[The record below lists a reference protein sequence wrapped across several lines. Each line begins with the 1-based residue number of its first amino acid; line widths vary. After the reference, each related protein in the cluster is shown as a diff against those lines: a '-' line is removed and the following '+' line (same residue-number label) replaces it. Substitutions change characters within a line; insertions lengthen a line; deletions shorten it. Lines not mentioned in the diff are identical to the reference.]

1 MTTDKK
7 PTKAKRKPPQRG
19 ATKKPVLGNIK
30 PRISTPPLK
39 TGSRIAEVAELAE
52 KIGMPLLPWQHYVL
66 SDMLSVN
73 NDNNFIRKTNLLLV
87 ARQQGKTHLARMR
100 ILAGLFLFGE
110 KNIVAM
116 SSNRNMALD
125 TFRQVA
131 YTIEDNSFLKA
142 QVRQIRL
149 ANGQESITLLN
160 GARYEIAAA
169 TRDAPR
175 GKTADFLYIDELREW
190 TEEAYTAAL
199 PVTRARPNAMT
210 LMTSNA
216 GDGFSNVL
224 NDLVERCKSYPPEN
238 LGYYEWSA
246 PQHCKVTDRKAW
258 AMANPALGHLITEE
272 TLEESVST
280 NSIEATR
287 TEMLCQWIS
296 SAVSP
301 WVYGSIEACSDST
314 LEIPIGPQTIMAFD
328 IAPTRRS
335 GALVAG
341 QMKDGKIAVGL
352 MQLWSSEVAIDEIK
366 MASDINEW
374 ARKYHPTVICF
385 DKYATQSIATK
396 LEQSS
401 WALQD
406 ISGQA
411 FYQACSDLSDALANN
426 RMVHAGQEDLVQ
438 HLNNCAAK
446 TSDFGFRIIRR
457 KSSGD
462 VTAAISL
469 AMVVSQLS
477 KPQRTAQIFA

>member
-1 MTTDKK
+1 MTTNAEVIPIKRGDALIGSTEPRIHTPLLNA
-7 PTKAKRKPPQRG
+7 PTKVDQ
-19 ATKKPVLGNIK
+19 
-30 PRISTPPLK
+30 
-39 TGSRIAEVAELAE
+39 VAELAM
-52 KIGMPLLPWQHYVL
+52 KIGMPLIPWQRWVL
-66 SDMLSVN
+66 SDLLSV
-73 NDNNFIRKTNLLLV
+73 DDDDKWLKKSALILV
-87 ARQQGKTHLARMR
+87 ARQNGKTHLARML
-100 ILAGLFLFGE
+100 ILSHLYLWGS
-110 KNIVAM
+110 KNVLGM

-131 YTIEDNSFLKA
+131 YTIEDNDFLRK
-142 QVRQIRL
+142 QIRQIRL
-149 ANGQESITLLN
+149 ANGQESITLKN

-175 GKTADFLYIDELREW
+175 GKTADFLYLDELREW
-190 TEEAYTAAL
+190 TPEAFTAAL

-216 GDGFSNVL
+216 GDGFSEVL
-224 NDLVERCKSYPPEN
+224 NDLKERCMSYPPAN

-246 PQHCKVTDRKAW
+246 PQHCKIHDRKAW
-258 AMANPALGHLITEE
+258 TWANPALGHLITEQ
-272 TLEESVST
+272 TLEESVNT

-287 TEMLCQWIS
+287 TEMLCQWVD

-314 LEIPIGPQTIMAFD
+314 LEIPVGPQTVMAFD

-335 GALVAG
+335 GALVMG

-352 MQLWSSEVAIDEIK
+352 AQLWSSEIAIDEVK

-374 ARKYHPTVICF
+374 ARKYHPTVICY

-396 LEQSS
+396 LEQSG
-401 WALQD
+401 WMLTD
-406 ISGQA
+406 VSGQA
-411 FYQACSDLSDALANN
+411 FYQACGDLSDGLANN
-426 RMVHAGQEDLVQ
+426 RIVHSGQEDLVQ

-446 TSDFGFRIIRR
+446 TNDAGWRIIRR
-457 KSSGD
+457 KSAGD

>member
-1 MTTDKK
+1 MQID
-7 PTKAKRKPPQRG
+7 AKVIPIKRG
-19 ATKKPVLGNIK
+19 DGLIGSTE
-30 PRISTPPLK
+30 PRIHTPLLK
-39 TGSRIAEVAELAE
+39 GVSKSQEVANLAE
-52 KIGMPLLPWQHYVL
+52 KIGLPLIPWQRWVL
-66 SDMLSVN
+66 
-73 NDNNFIRKTNLLLV
+73 NDLLAVDDDQNWRKKTALVLV
-87 ARQQGKTHLARMR
+87 ARQNGKTHLARML
-100 ILAGLFLFGE
+100 ILSHLFLWGS
-110 KNIVAM
+110 KNVLGM

-131 YTIEDNSFLKA
+131 YTIEDNQFLKD

-190 TEEAYTAAL
+190 SQESFTAAL

-216 GDGFSNVL
+216 GDAFSTVL
-224 NDLVERCKSYPPEN
+224 NDLRERCLSYPPDN
-238 LGYYEWSA
+238 LGFYEYSA
-246 PQHCKVTDRKAW
+246 PQHSKINDRKAW
-258 AMANPALGHLITEE
+258 AMANPALGHLITEQ

-280 NSIEATR
+280 NSIEATK
-287 TEMLCQWIS
+287 TEMLCMWVDS
-296 SAVSP
+296 TVSP
-301 WVYGSIEACSDST
+301 WIYGSIEACSDNT
-314 LEIPIGPQTIMAFD
+314 LEIPVGPATIMAFD

-335 GALVAG
+335 GALVMG

-352 MQLWSSEVAIDEIK
+352 AQLWSSEIAIDEVK

-374 ARKYHPTVICF
+374 ARKYHPTMICY

-396 LEQSS
+396 LEQSG
-401 WALQD
+401 WMLTD
-406 ISGQA
+406 VSGQA
-411 FYQACSDLSDALANN
+411 FYQACSDLSDGLANN
-426 RMVHAGQEDLVQ
+426 RVVHSGQLDLVQ

-446 TSDFGFRIIRR
+446 TNDAGWRIIRR
-457 KSSGD
+457 KSAGD

-469 AMVVSQLS
+469 AMVVSQLN

>member
-1 MTTDKK
+1 MTIDAEVI
-7 PTKAKRKPPQRG
+7 PIKRG
-19 ATKKPVLGNIK
+19 VGLIGSTE
-30 PRISTPPLK
+30 PRIHTPLLNAPSK
-39 TGSRIAEVAELAE
+39 VDQVAELAE
-52 KIGMPLLPWQHYVL
+52 KIGMPLIPWQRWVL
-66 SDMLSVN
+66 SDLLSVDD
-73 NDNNFIRKTNLLLV
+73 NDKWLKKSALILV
-87 ARQQGKTHLARMR
+87 ARQNGKTHLARML
-100 ILAGLFLFGE
+100 ILSHLYLWNS
-110 KNIVAM
+110 KNVLGM

-131 YTIEDNSFLKA
+131 YTIEDNDFLRK
-142 QVRQIRL
+142 QIRQIRL
-149 ANGQESITLLN
+149 ANGQESITLKN

-175 GKTADFLYIDELREW
+175 GKTADFLYLDELREW
-190 TEEAYTAAL
+190 TPEAFTAAL

-216 GDGFSNVL
+216 GDGFSEVL
-224 NDLVERCKSYPPEN
+224 NDLKERCMSYPPAN

-246 PQHCKVTDRKAW
+246 PQHCKIHDRKAW
-258 AMANPALGHLITEE
+258 TWANPALGHLITEQ
-272 TLEESVST
+272 TLEESVNT

-287 TEMLCQWIS
+287 TEMLCQWVD

-314 LEIPIGPQTIMAFD
+314 LEIPVGPQTVMAFD

-335 GALVAG
+335 GALVMG

-352 MQLWSSEVAIDEIK
+352 AQLWSSEIAIDEVK

-374 ARKYHPTVICF
+374 ARKYHPTVICY

-396 LEQSS
+396 LEQSG
-401 WALQD
+401 WMLTD
-406 ISGQA
+406 VSGQA
-411 FYQACSDLSDALANN
+411 FYQACGDLSDALANN
-426 RMVHAGQEDLVQ
+426 RLVHSGQEELVQ

-446 TSDFGFRIIRR
+446 TNDAGWRIIRR
-457 KSSGD
+457 KSAGD

-469 AMVVSQLS
+469 AMIASTLS
-477 KPQRTAQIFA
+477 RPQRTAQIFA

>member
-1 MTTDKK
+1 MQNDAEVI
-7 PTKAKRKPPQRG
+7 PIKRG
-19 ATKKPVLGNIK
+19 VGLIGSTE
-30 PRISTPPLK
+30 PRIHTPLLK
-39 TGSRIAEVAELAE
+39 GLSKSQEVADLAE
-52 KIGMPLLPWQHYVL
+52 KIGLPLIPWQRWVL
-66 SDMLSVN
+66 DDLLAVDDVGMW
-73 NDNNFIRKTNLLLV
+73 RKKTALVLV
-87 ARQQGKTHLARMR
+87 ARQNGKTHLARML
-100 ILAGLFLFGE
+100 ILSHLFLWGS
-110 KNIVAM
+110 KNVLGM

-131 YTIEDNSFLKA
+131 YTIQDNEFLLKE
-142 QVRQIRL
+142 VRQIRL
-149 ANGQESITLLN
+149 ANGQESITLKN

-175 GKTADFLYIDELREW
+175 GKSVDGLLYIDELREW

-199 PVTRARPNAMT
+199 PVTRAGPNAMT

-216 GDGFSNVL
+216 GDGFSSVL
-224 NDLVERCKSYPPEN
+224 NNLVERCKSYPPEN
-238 LGYYEWSA
+238 LGYYEYSA
-246 PQHCKVTDRKAW
+246 PQHCKITDRKAW
-258 AMANPALGHLITEE
+258 AMANPALGHLITEQ
-272 TLEESVST
+272 TLEESVNT

-287 TEMLCQWIS
+287 TEMLCQWVD

-314 LEIPIGPQTIMAFD
+314 LEIPVGPQTIMAFD

-335 GALVAG
+335 GALVMG
-341 QMKDGKIAVGL
+341 QVKNGKIVVGL
-352 MQLWSSEVAIDEIK
+352 AQLWSSEIAIDEVK

-374 ARKYHPTVICF
+374 ARKYNPGISMICY

-396 LEQSS
+396 LEQSG
-401 WALQD
+401 WMLTD
-406 ISGQA
+406 VSGQA
-411 FYQACSDLSDALANN
+411 FYQACSDLSDAMANG
-426 RMVHAGQEDLVQ
+426 RMVHSGQVDLVQ

-446 TSDFGFRIIRR
+446 TNDAGWRIIRR
-457 KSSGD
+457 KSAGD

>member
-1 MTTDKK
+1 MQIDAEVI
-7 PTKAKRKPPQRG
+7 PIKRG
-19 ATKKPVLGNIK
+19 VSLIGSTE
-30 PRISTPPLK
+30 PRIHTPLLK
-39 TGSRIAEVAELAE
+39 GRSRAQEVADLAE
-52 KIGMPLLPWQHYVL
+52 KIGMPLIAWQRWVL
-66 SDMLSVN
+66 DDLLTVD
-73 NDNNFIRKTNLLLV
+73 DNNNWRKKTALCLV
-87 ARQQGKTHLARMR
+87 ARQNGKTHLARML
-100 ILAGLFLFGE
+100 ILAHLFLWE
-110 KNIVAM
+110 SKNVLGM

-131 YTIEDNSFLKA
+131 WTIDDNKFLA
-142 QVRQIRL
+142 EQVRQVRL
-149 ANGQESITLLN
+149 ANGQESITLKN

-190 TEEAYTAAL
+190 TEEAFTAAL

-216 GDGFSNVL
+216 GDGFSTVL
-224 NDLVERCKSYPPEN
+224 NELKERCLSYPPDN
-238 LGYYEWSA
+238 LGYYEYSA
-246 PQHCKVTDRKAW
+246 PQHCKINDRKAW
-258 AMANPALGHLITEE
+258 AMANPALGSLITEQ

-280 NSIEATR
+280 NSVEATR
-287 TEMLCQWIS
+287 TEMLCQWID

-314 LEIPIGPQTIMAFD
+314 LEIPVGPMTIMAFD

-341 QMKDGKIAVGL
+341 QVKDGKVVVGL
-352 MQLWSSEVAIDEIK
+352 MQLWSSEVAIDEIT

-374 ARKYHPTVICF
+374 AKKYHPHIICY
-385 DKYATQSIATK
+385 DKYATQSLATK
-396 LEQSS
+396 LELSG
-401 WALQD
+401 WRMLD
-406 ISGQA
+406 VSGQA

-426 RMVHAGQEDLVQ
+426 RLLHSGQAELVQ

-446 TSDFGFRIIRR
+446 TNDAGWRIIRR
-457 KSSGD
+457 KSAGD

-469 AMVVSQLS
+469 AMVVSQLT
-477 KPQRTAQIFA
+477 KPQQTAQIFV